1 MDTLQFVRGQLDV
14 TDRTLRE
21 IADGAGV
28 GQSWLRM
35 FARGEIPDPG
45 YSKVKALADYFMRV
59 GVAPVPLTVE
69 MPPQQAAYT
78 GPDRRQMGRQGSRK
92 DQWR

>member
-1 MDTLQFVRGQLDV
+1 MDTLQFVRGQLCA
-14 TDRTLRE
+14 TPRTMRE
-21 IADGAGV
+21 IADGAAV

-59 GVAPVPLTVE
+59 GVVPVSLVDEAPMVE
-69 MPPQQAAYT
+69 RCGSGEAA
-78 GPDRRQMGRQGSRK
+78 
-92 DQWR
+92 

>member
-1 MDTLQFVRGQLDV
+1 MDSLQFVRGQLEV
-14 TDRTLRE
+14 TPRTLRE

-59 GVAPVPLTVE
+59 GVAPVPLTELGV
-69 MPPQQAAYT
+69 PQQAAFA
-78 GPDRRQMGRQGSRK
+78 GNDRRRQLG
-92 DQWR
+92 